1 MIAHS
6 DLSQGQLMGMIK
18 RREITYGGSV
28 TMKTYGLLRCK
39 AGKRGLK
46 KNRVFF
52 AHETEALAA
61 GFRPCGCCQWT
72 KYKRWKAAQNGE
84 NP

>member
-1 MIAHS
+1 MIAHT
-6 DLSQGQLMGMIK
+6 DLSQGRLMGMIK
-18 RREITYGGSV
+18 RREITYGGSM

-52 AHETEALAA
+52 RDEAEALAA
-61 GFRPCGCCQWT
+61 GYRPCGCCQWG
-72 KYKRWKAAQNGE
+72 KYKLWKATQV
-84 NP
+84 